1 MEAISLD
8 SSDHRRDTMTTIR
21 QLLATKGHDVWS
33 ISPEATVYDA
43 LSLLAEKKIG
53 ALLVLADGEIA
64 GIVSERDYA
73 RKVVLRGRASMK
85 TPVSEIMTG
94 DVVTVEPGLGVRE
107 ALALMTER
115 RIRHLPVVER
125 TEVVGFVSI
134 GDLVKSIIADQ
145 ELLIHQLEQY
155 ISSAHP

>member
-1 MEAISLD
+1 
-8 SSDHRRDTMTTIR
+8 MTSIR
-21 QLLATKGHDVWS
+21 QLLAMKGHEVWS

-43 LSLLAEKKIG
+43 LAVLAEKNIG
-53 ALLVLADGEIA
+53 ALLVLQDDEIV

-73 RKVVLRGRASMK
+73 RKVALRGKASVR

-94 DVVTVEPGLGVRE
+94 HVVTIGPELSVKD

-115 RIRHLPVVER
+115 RIRHLPVIEDSD
-125 TEVVGFVSI
+125 VVGFVSI

-145 ELLIHQLEQY
+145 EVMINQLEQY
-155 ISSAHP
+155 ISSGTLS